1 MHELIATLV
10 MLSDQPADAIAPE
23 TELIESGIIDSMNI
37 AELLAYIEE
46 RTGRAV
52 SLEELDLDQIKT
64 PSAIMDAY
72 LARETA

>member
-1 MHELIATLV
+1 